1 MLYML
6 LTAGSGFKIELLLPS
21 PSGGERS
28 KQYKGESMM
37 NWQTS
42 YQSRMTTPD
51 EAVKAIK
58 SGDRIF
64 LTGNAS
70 VPMLLLAALVKR
82 APELKNVEICH
93 PLAICPSDYV
103 SPEMEGH
110 LRVNSMFISANVRKA
125 VNEGRADFTPV
136 MLSEFPLLFK
146 NGHLPLDVAFIHVSP
161 PDHHGFCSMGAES
174 GLTISAAEVAKT
186 VIAQVNEQMPRT
198 LGDTLMHVD
207 RMHHIV
213 QVNCPLTEMAMSD
226 DIDVDVVERIA
237 AHIAG
242 LVPDGAT
249 MQLGIGAIPNAV
261 LKYLLNKKDLGIHS
275 ELISD
280 GVIDLV
286 EAGVLT
292 NARKSLHPGK
302 IVAGFLLGTKRLYDW
317 VDNNPL
323 VELHRTE
330 YVNDPFV
337 IAQNDRM
344 VAINSAIEV
353 DLTGQVCADS
363 IGPKMYSSVGGQLDF
378 IYGASRSKGGVPII
392 AMPSSAEL
400 RDGTV
405 ISKIVP
411 MLKQGAGVVTSR
423 NHVHFVV
430 TEFGVAELY
439 GKTVRQR
446 TQALI
451 HISDPRFREEIT
463 RQARELNY
471 L

>member
-1 MLYML
+1 M
-6 LTAGSGFKIELLLPS
+6 
-21 PSGGERS
+21 
-28 KQYKGESMM
+28 
-37 NWQTS
+37 
-42 YQSRMTTPD
+42 
-51 EAVKAIK
+51 
-58 SGDRIF
+58 F

-70 VPMLLLAALVKR
+70 VPLQLLAALVKR
-82 APELKNVEICH
+82 APELENVEICH

-146 NGHLPLDVAFIHVSP
+146 HGHLPLDVAFIHVSP
-161 PDHHGFCSMGAES
+161 PDRNGFCSMGAES
-174 GLTISAAEVAKT
+174 GLTISAAEVAKI

-213 QVNCPLTEMAMSD
+213 PLNCPLTEMAMSE
-226 DIDVDVVERIA
+226 DVDNDVVERIA

-242 LVPDGAT
+242 LIPDGAT

-261 LKYLLNKKDLGIHS
+261 LKYLLDKKDLGIHS

-280 GVIDLV
+280 GVIELV

-292 NARKSLHPGK
+292 NARKSIHPGK

-323 VELHRTE
+323 VQLHRTE

-337 IAQNDRM
+337 VAQNDRM
-344 VAINSAIEV
+344 VAINSAIEI

-363 IGPKMYSSVGGQLDF
+363 IGPKMYSAVGGQLDF

-392 AMPSSAEL
+392 SMPSTSEL

-430 TEFGVAELY
+430 TEFGIAALY
-439 GKTVRQR
+439 GKSVRQR
-446 TQALI
+446 AQALI
-451 HISDPRFREEIT
+451 NIADPRFREEIT
-463 RQARELNY
+463 RKARELHY